1 MKRQRR
7 SLLGPLLDQVPPG
20 FLVDARWLA
29 ANGMD
34 ASSVRGYVDRGWLE
48 RLVRGVYRRP
58 LRGGGAGQR
67 IVPWKTALLSLQ
79 WVMKYDVHMGGRSAI
94 DLLSFAS
101 LPDHSVHIYGD
112 TPAWLSR
119 VPTDRPFT
127 VHGRRHFKDDETGIL
142 ETARDPDWSLLMTKW
157 LWQMKAS
164 SCERALLEVLVD
176 LRSAADFDDVDIIFR
191 SVTLVSPPSHD
202 GSPRGLSKHKAAAA
216 ILRLRGSPS
225 ARLSETHRQERDRP
239 RFRTTDPDQ
248 GRKHPPAIPHH
259 GADEIRQTDK
269 RVSVRTSLATA
280 HLGGGPPAP
289 RPVSRSMPAPA
300 RAS

>member
-1 MKRQRR
+1 MERQRR

-34 ASSVRGYVDRGWLE
+34 AGSVQGYVDRGWLE

-127 VHGRRHFKDDETGIL
+127 VHGRKHFKDDETGIL

-191 SVTLVSPPSHD
+191 SVTLVSPPLMTEVLVACQSIKLRRLFFVFADRHPH
-202 GSPRGLSKHKAAAA
+202 GY
-216 ILRLRGSPS
+216 LRLMDRSLIDLGSGPRTLIKGGS
-225 ARLSETHRQERDRP
+225 IHPQYRITVPTKFAKQTSEC
-239 RFRTTDPDQ
+239 
-248 GRKHPPAIPHH
+248 
-259 GADEIRQTDK
+259 
-269 RVSVRTSLATA
+269 L
-280 HLGGGPPAP
+280 
-289 RPVSRSMPAPA
+289 
-300 RAS
+300 